1 MLAFEYVKE
10 LYANDSDFVDVFATR
25 DKGSFGK
32 FYEHDGYLFRENK
45 LCVPNSSMRDLLVR
59 EAHSGGLMGH
69 FEIVYGYNPLTL
81 MDLILVLVDA
91 RAKLDGQKKAEL
103 VKSIHEQAQ
112 LHIEKKNEQYVTQ
125 VNKGSKRLILNP
137 LDLEAFSSDDK
148 RERSTKRGSSRS
160 NNHSRS
166 KSIKDYPNMEAT
178 SSSISTPSSSSSP
191 ISLSSTLSLP
201 KSCSK
206 HITSKIENLVEYSYI
221 PESAQINES
230 QFPIMGPYNLYKQT
244 TSFTRSLPVTA
255 RIALLDTRFKQYQH
269 TIVGTILTTLHAGS
283 VLLTFYPNFNLSFE
297 DPNLPTTLKVQIQ
310 LQGAEQT
317 PTSKIATLHHQIVY
331 RLQNHALDLPT
342 PHTTSD
348 ALMILADTNT
358 IPTIIQIPKQI
369 HKQELL
375 KLMPLEWL
383 TNYEHFHQNSEPVQ
397 TTEATFERQQN
408 GQVKLSFQTPETKHV
423 SATSQLSY
431 TAMITAVQTGQ
442 EKKLLIHGFSSEEYP
457 VYPDNINGHFLWD
470 VPEALMCNPDC
481 PCLDDTD
488 VDDELDVM
496 RRKKK
501 KKKKSSHPKPSC
513 KSFPPQRPPDP
524 KPPVHLIRS
533 CLMFSSQSYEESFP
547 PLEKQTDTQ
556 TRVISKPFVQ
566 SQLRP
571 LGSLKNQNSM
581 KLF

>member
-45 LCVPNSSMRDLLVR
+45 LCVPNSSMRDLL
-59 EAHSGGLMGH
+59 
-69 FEIVYGYNPLTL
+69 IVYGYNPLTL

-166 KSIKDYPNMEAT
+166 KSI
-178 SSSISTPSSSSSP
+178 
-191 ISLSSTLSLP
+191 
-201 KSCSK
+201 
-206 HITSKIENLVEYSYI
+206 
-221 PESAQINES
+221 
-230 QFPIMGPYNLYKQT
+230 
-244 TSFTRSLPVTA
+244 SLPVTA